1 MKLVT
6 FGEGFT
12 YVLRGCLGTLIVSPM
27 LLRYLSW
34 QCSSHHWLRQGMYP
48 TLIII
53 ICAVD
58 KSLHERSARDEAP
71 QTSIRFN
78 APPPSRRHWTLTRF
92 ASPVSGRA
100 TLEAPERRLDALEDV
115 EGDT

>member
-34 QCSSHHWLRQGMYP
+34 QRSSRSHWVRQGMYP

-58 KSLHERSARDEAP
+58 KSLHERSVRDEAQ
-71 QTSIRFN
+71 QTSIQFN

-92 ASPVSGRA
+92 TSPVSGRA
-100 TLEAPERRLDALEDV
+100 TLEASERRLDAQEV
-115 EGDT
+115 S